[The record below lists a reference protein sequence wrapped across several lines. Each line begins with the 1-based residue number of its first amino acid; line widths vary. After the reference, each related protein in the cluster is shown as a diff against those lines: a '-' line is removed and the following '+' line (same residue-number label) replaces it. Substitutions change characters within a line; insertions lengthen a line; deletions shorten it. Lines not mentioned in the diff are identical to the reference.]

1 MSTACKTTNT
11 PNVVVCSEEKGVEL
25 MGMDLP
31 QTDPYMVE
39 SEMED
44 DGLFGDA
51 ATANNRQAVS
61 APDGGDASD
70 TADSPD
76 AETAEAR
83 FLPGPQDPTQ
93 SQAEDHRASGHI
105 PFRSWCS

>member
-1 MSTACKTTNT
+1 
-11 PNVVVCSEEKGVEL
+11 

-31 QTDPYMVE
+31 QTDPYVVE

-51 ATANNRQAVS
+51 ARADNRQAVS
-61 APDGGDASD
+61 APDGDDAFD
-70 TADSPD
+70 VADSPD

-83 FLPGPQDPTQ
+83 FLHGPQEPTQ

-105 PFRSWCS
+105 PVRTS

>member
-1 MSTACKTTNT
+1 MSTACKTTET
-11 PNVVVCSEEKGVEL
+11 PEKVVCSEEKGVEL
-25 MGMDLP
+25 MGVDL

-51 ATANNRQAVS
+51 AAADDRRAVS
-61 APDGGDASD
+61 ALDGEDASD

-76 AETAEAR
+76 AETAEAI
-83 FLPGPQDPTQ
+83 FLPGP
-93 SQAEDHRASGHI
+93 H
-105 PFRSWCS
+105 